1 MGVAA
6 LRFRFAGEP
15 PTREHV
21 NRELRAQMGEDVG
34 LSGYRRE
41 GTELLIYVAA
51 DDVERCYAIKV
62 LRDLGGTLLD
72 FTRREPSDE
81 HLPAFVEKPWR
92 EYDEPTRRS
101 LRLAFQNERSPNG
114 HA

>member
-6 LRFRFAGEP
+6 LRFRFSSEP

-21 NRELRAQMGEDVG
+21 NRELRVQMGADGG
-34 LSGYRRE
+34 LSGYRRD

-51 DDVERCYAIKV
+51 EDVERCYAIKV

-72 FTRREPSDE
+72 IRTREPSDE

-101 LRLAFQNERSPNG
+101 RLLAFQEEE
-114 HA
+114 